1 MSRRC
6 IDEAI
11 APEFEGWLESLT
23 ERALETLTFREIRK
37 GAQALVAPGVTRG
50 PSALSSAG
58 KRAAMFCYFT
68 PLEFIVLHNVCRTT
82 LGSLSGTPR
91 RVVDLACGCGAGAA
105 AIARSLSRAPHL
117 IGIDRSRVAV
127 EQARATWRAFGLD
140 GRLSV
145 GDPVRSLPPSLGP
158 GDVVCHVA
166 RPGGPDDADER
177 RLVRRIAATARRG
190 ATILLVDVPA
200 LSGEARLSVWQ
211 KYLGDV
217 RTHVARM
224 RITGDR
230 PRFLRDMEKAGRLTQ
245 GPLEV
250 SALVSVKAR

>member
-1 MSRRC
+1 VSRRC

-11 APEFEGWLESLT
+11 APEFEAWLESLT
-23 ERALETLTFREIRK
+23 KRAFETLTFREIRK
-37 GAQALVAPGVTRG
+37 GAQALVSPGVTRG

-58 KRAAMFCYFT
+58 KRAAMFCYFA
-68 PLEFIVLHNVCRTT
+68 PLEFIALHHVCRTA
-82 LGSLSGTPR
+82 LGSLSESPR
-91 RVVDLACGCGAGAA
+91 RVVDLACGCGAGSA
-105 AIARSLSRAPHL
+105 AIGRSLSEAPRL
-117 IGIDRSRVAV
+117 IGVDRNRVAV
-127 EQARATWRAFGLD
+127 DQARGTWRAFGLD

-177 RLVRRIAATARRG
+177 RLVRRIAAAARRG

-200 LSGEARLSVWQ
+200 LAGEARLSVWRKQ
-211 KYLGDV
+211 LGEV
-217 RTHVARM
+217 RTHAARM
-224 RITGDR
+224 RITGER

-245 GPLEV
+245 GPLDV
-250 SALVSVKAR
+250 AALVSVKAR